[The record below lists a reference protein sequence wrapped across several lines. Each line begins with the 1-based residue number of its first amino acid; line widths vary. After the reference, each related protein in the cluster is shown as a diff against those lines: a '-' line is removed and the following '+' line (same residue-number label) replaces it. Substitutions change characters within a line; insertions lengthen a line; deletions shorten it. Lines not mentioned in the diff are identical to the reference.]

1 MMADGGG
8 GGDDAF
14 IYTGGEQVVPN
25 DVTHVI
31 IDRSINIIPA
41 RAFYGR
47 KQLVSVETHDD
58 LERIERHAFDGCHSL
73 KGIKLIGV
81 KVIERMAFH
90 ICTDLLDVE
99 FGDKLDT
106 IQEGAFDGCL
116 SLKSIVMTSIRAIE
130 SKAFSDCLQLT
141 DVELPK
147 GVERIEQ
154 FAFYYCPSLR
164 RIAIPLKADLFQLG
178 SMDHRFTIFD
188 ACDDLT
194 TVDLVGDEW
203 IHKTISSLLLERW
216 RNVMN
221 QKIDYI
227 NQTLPNTIPSEKA
240 DEIQYWIRSVIDKLE
255 HYKVEHNR
263 LLKEDMTQLELALW
277 KAKLDEKEE
286 DSQLKLQ
293 AKRAKVDVES
303 MRREKRIMSGASIVI
318 KNVLPFL
325 KLG

>member
-1 MMADGGG
+1 MADD
-8 GGDDAF
+8 GDEVF
-14 IYTGGEQVVPN
+14 VYTGGEQVVPN

-31 IDRSINIIPA
+31 IDRSVKIIPT

-47 KQLVSVETHDD
+47 KRLVAVETHDD
-58 LERIERHAFDGCHSL
+58 LERIGQLAFLSCTSL

-90 ICTDLLDVE
+90 ICADLSDVE

-106 IQEGAFDGCL
+106 IQE
-116 SLKSIVMTSIRAIE
+116 
-130 SKAFSDCLQLT
+130 

-154 FAFYYCPSLR
+154 FAFYCCPSLR

-178 SMDHRFTIFD
+178 SMVNRFTIFD
-188 ACDDLT
+188 ACDDLK

-203 IHKTISSLLLERW
+203 IHKTISSLLLEKW

-221 QKIDYI
+221 QKINYI
-227 NQTLPNTIPSEKA
+227 NQTLPNTIPSGKT
-240 DEIQYWIRSVIDKLE
+240 DKIQYWIRSVIDKLE

-286 DSQLKLQ
+286 DSQLKCQ